1 MLNLYKPK
9 FVFCSQMS
17 AENVFVNLKGIWIY
31 FYKMSKKCDKLQIKF
46 SNINFSHLCILIAK
60 FDKLDT
66 VVFEGK
72 LLQKDVFLLVYVT
85 L

>member
-1 MLNLYKPK
+1 
-9 FVFCSQMS
+9 
-17 AENVFVNLKGIWIY
+17 
-31 FYKMSKKCDKLQIKF
+31 MSKRCDKLQIKF
-46 SNINFSHLCILIAK
+46 SNINFIHLCILIAK

-85 L
+85 LKTD

>member
-1 MLNLYKPK
+1 MA
-9 FVFCSQMS
+9 
-17 AENVFVNLKGIWIY
+17 AENVFVNLKSKWVY
-31 FYKMSKKCDKLQIKF
+31 FYKMSKRCDKLQLKF
-46 SNINFSHLCILIAK
+46 SNTNFIHLCILIAK

-72 LLQKDVFLLVYVT
+72 LLQKNVFLLV